1 MIKGRI
7 RERLK
12 AKQNSTQVLMGV
24 PNDAYELICRQ
35 AVANHRTV
43 RGQCLF
49 YLLKGMEAEKAQKGK
64 SFT

>member
-7 RERLK
+7 KERLK
-12 AKQNSTQVLMGV
+12 ARQQRTQVLMGV

-35 AVANHRTV
+35 AIANHRTV

-49 YLLKGMEAEKAQKGK
+49 YLLKGMEAEKDREEK
-64 SFT
+64 